1 MVSAMLMSR
10 GSVSSVSRPAVASF
24 TSRSPVRARPQLR
37 MRTVSMASPELT
49 KEQKSAIETAIES
62 AKETCESGSA
72 GACATAWDEV
82 EELSASAADKKQ
94 AKSTSDPL
102 EQYCDDNPEADE
114 CRVYED

>member
-1 MVSAMLMSR
+1 
-10 GSVSSVSRPAVASF
+10 
-24 TSRSPVRARPQLR
+24 
-37 MRTVSMASPELT
+37 MASPELT

-102 EQYCDDNPEADE
+102 DQYCDDNPEADE
-114 CRVYED
+114 CSLRGLRSNFSQEMQQLQGTLNNATGIHNNAGTYGNAAQ